1 MNKIEE
7 FYDNQY
13 EEWDRFYKHPVEF
26 EMTKRYIDSYIP
38 NNSLDI
44 IDIGGGPGR
53 YSFYLASKGHRV
65 TLLDLSKHNI
75 DTAKEKSKELGINL
89 VEYIKGNAL
98 ELENIKKKYDVVL
111 LMGPLYHLVKEE
123 DRRKALKGA
132 LDLLKDD
139 GVIVASFISNYAPLQ
154 DSFRYFDLTG
164 NEPYDALK
172 YIASPSPI
180 VERIAIK
187 NNEAAIH
194 FVKELDQNKIL
205 EFLKVNILVIKH
217 VGSKL
222 TQDELEDVLKQ
233 VLADENVE
241 EKYVRDFLNCN
252 VIDRNSQTMPIDK
265 ILFIY
270 RYGSQKA
277 KKIAVDE
284 RLKML

>member
-1 MNKIEE
+1 MALAIEQAGWAIQYVKE
-7 FYDNQY
+7 PSEALQLLAVRKNYDAI
-13 EEWDRFYKHPVEF
+13 K
-26 EMTKRYIDSYIP
+26 
-38 NNSLDI
+38 
-44 IDIGGGPGR
+44 
-53 YSFYLASKGHRV
+53 
-65 TLLDLSKHNI
+65 
-75 DTAKEKSKELGINL
+75 
-89 VEYIKGNAL
+89 YIK
-98 ELENIKKKYDVVL
+98 EPYESVQ
-111 LMGPLYHLVKEE
+111 EE
-123 DRRKALKGA
+123 AVRK
-132 LDLLKDD
+132 
-139 GVIVASFISNYAPLQ
+139 S
-154 DSFRYFDLTG
+154 
-164 NEPYDALK
+164 YDALK